1 MVVPLVC
8 GMEIRQKRRYG
19 EAMSDSALKLAQFLI
34 FVSVLFGSI
43 WVGQATNYELK
54 VVDAAKNSGG
64 TWTFHDWVIPGKMT
78 VAPPYTRRTMDE
90 FFGGLDVLLFPSQWK
105 ESFGLTVR
113 EAFARDV
120 WVIATDAGGVVEDCV
135 HGTNATVIPMDGSSH
150 GLETAIRECLAR
162 TCFG

>member
-1 MVVPLVC
+1 
-8 GMEIRQKRRYG
+8 
-19 EAMSDSALKLAQFLI
+19 
-34 FVSVLFGSI
+34 
-43 WVGQATNYELK
+43 
-54 VVDAAKNSGG
+54 
-64 TWTFHDWVIPGKMT
+64 
-78 VAPPYTRRTMDE
+78 MDE

-162 TCFG
+162 TDWASYRNPLRDEIGTVDEQADELHGIPRGAPVIGGLRRGALRV